1 MLDWGLF
8 RLNSPQVF
16 NFETTVFKSFPGSSF
31 LVFMWFV
38 NVWCLLNSKV
48 FKCFMFDIW
57 TQIPSL
63 MIELTGIHNPYFNNK
78 TINIMNSN
86 IRETLLNMRRS
97 TIHQNKELVVQYQK
111 GKKRRL
117 RHLYSFF
124 VIF

>member
-1 MLDWGLF
+1 
-8 RLNSPQVF
+8 
-16 NFETTVFKSFPGSSF
+16 
-31 LVFMWFV
+31 
-38 NVWCLLNSKV
+38 
-48 FKCFMFDIW
+48 MFDIR